1 LLDNLLAELEHRFNN
16 FREKFIHMRSGKDG
30 EYYFVEIES
39 RDEFDKLRELTLKKL
54 EIEKLLK
61 KRVKYLNIHLHQKT
75 NTDTQTPLLVSS

>member
-1 LLDNLLAELEHRFNN
+1 MVNWLGNKREGIKDNCYKLRVVVRQLVSR
-16 FREKFIHMRSGKDG
+16 RSGKDG

-61 KRVKYLNIHLHQKT
+61 KE
-75 NTDTQTPLLVSS
+75 

>member
-1 LLDNLLAELEHRFNN
+1 LVNLLGNK
-16 FREKFIHMRSGKDG
+16 REGIKDNCYKLRVVVRQLVSRRSGKDG

-61 KRVKYLNIHLHQKT
+61 KE
-75 NTDTQTPLLVSS
+75 

>member
-1 LLDNLLAELEHRFNN
+1 LVNWLGNKREGIKDNCYKLRVVVRQLVSR
-16 FREKFIHMRSGKDG
+16 RSGKDG

-61 KRVKYLNIHLHQKT
+61 KE
-75 NTDTQTPLLVSS
+75 